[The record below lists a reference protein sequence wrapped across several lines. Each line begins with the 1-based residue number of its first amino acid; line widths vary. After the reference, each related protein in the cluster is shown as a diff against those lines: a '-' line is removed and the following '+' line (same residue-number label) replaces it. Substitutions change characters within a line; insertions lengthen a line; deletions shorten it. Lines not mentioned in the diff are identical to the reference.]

1 MGRRPMKPEL
11 ATEIERLSALADMC
25 RAKGIMQLQVGDI
38 ILAMGQDPTAVVNVP
53 DDNPEG
59 LSPGAMSLLYAS
71 SPAMFDTGRGA

>member
-1 MGRRPMKPEL
+1 MKPEL